1 MTTESKQTFSIG
13 DTAKMTRATQKQI
26 RNWEARG
33 YISLAERVVSG
44 CRGYRRFSTEQ
55 VEIISSI
62 KNLIDEGYTLPA
74 AAKMA
79 KTAILN
85 QTKESMPG
93 GNH

>member
-44 CRGYRRFSTEQ
+44 CRGYRRFSTEH

-79 KTAILN
+79 RNAILN
-85 QTKESMPG
+85 HRKESKSG
-93 GNH
+93 GSD